1 MEFEKSNLFKKLQ
14 NSMPIGLAAMGLS
27 RKSQCD
33 SQKKSNKRKVYPT
46 CFKFDKVAPVG
57 I

>member
-1 MEFEKSNLFKKLQ
+1 MEFEKENLFKKLQ

-27 RKSQCD
+27 RKSQ
-33 SQKKSNKRKVYPT
+33 KKSNKRTIYPT
-46 CFKFDKVAPVG
+46 FFKFDKVSPSG